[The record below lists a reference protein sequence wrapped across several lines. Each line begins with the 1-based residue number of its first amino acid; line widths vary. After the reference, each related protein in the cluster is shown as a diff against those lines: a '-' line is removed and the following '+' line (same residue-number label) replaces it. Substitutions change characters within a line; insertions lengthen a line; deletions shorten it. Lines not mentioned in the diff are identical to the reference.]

1 MTDWFSAEGARK
13 GHDLAREQAKREREQ
28 ADDAVDPIVVADGG
42 VRCEDCNAVFDRDA
56 AATTSLP
63 SATLFRCPEC
73 ERWTED
79 E

>member
-1 MTDWFSAEGARK
+1 MTDWFSREGARK
-13 GHDLAREQAKREREQ
+13 GHDLARRQAEREREQ
-28 ADDAVDPIVVADGG
+28 PDAVDPIVVAGGG
-42 VRCEDCNAVFDRDA
+42 VACEYCGQVFDRNA

-73 ERWTED
+73 ERWTEA

>member
-13 GHDLAREQAKREREQ
+13 GHDLAREQA
-28 ADDAVDPIVVADGG
+28 DDGVDSIVVADGG
-42 VRCEDCNAVFDRDA
+42 VRCGDCDAVFDRDA

-73 ERWTED
+73 ERWTET

>member
-13 GHDLAREQAKREREQ
+13 GHDLAREQAEQ
-28 ADDAVDPIVVADGG
+28 ADDKDVDSIVVADGG

-63 SATLFRCPEC
+63 STTLFRCPEC
-73 ERWTED
+73 ERWTEA